1 MSRVTLAA
9 IALALS
15 VAPASAQT
23 GANQTLTNPTP
34 SDARMNQFDDPKGTT
49 WKVLALDSDSD
60 GPLGI
65 VEVQEIRQQNPPST
79 WAVFV
84 QNRSYLPVTSY
95 SVSAA
100 IVDVF
105 GAVKAIQ
112 PLPKIKNLKPAKVAR
127 QEMRVQ
133 TIMVPTDRVVFF
145 IGEVSSETGQFV
157 PDRGRLEQQIKAV
170 VKRYP
175 AP

>member
-1 MSRVTLAA
+1 MKRVMLAA
-9 IALALS
+9 VAILIAT
-15 VAPASAQT
+15 VPAAGQT
-23 GANQTLTNPTP
+23 STNQTLTNPTP
-34 SDARMNQFDDPKGTT
+34 SDARMNQFEDAKGST
-49 WKVLALDSDSD
+49 WKVLALDTDAD

-84 QNRSYLPVTSY
+84 QNRSYLPVASY
-95 SVSAA
+95 SISAA

-105 GAVKAIQ
+105 GTVKAIQ
-112 PLPKIKNLKPAKVAR
+112 PLPQIKNLKPAKVAR
-127 QEMRVQ
+127 QEMRVR

-145 IGEVSSETGQFV
+145 VGEVSSETGQFV
-157 PDRGRLEQQIKAV
+157 PDRARLEQQIKAV